1 MNGGS
6 MVDMWWMNG
15 GIVVDKWWMVK
26 NLIYATCL
34 ISML

>member
-6 MVDMWWMNG
+6 MVDMWWING